1 MRRVQSLTARRLINL
16 AVLIVLLSIS
26 VRLIVPTVYAVPP
39 LVTSALDNVAVD
51 GACTL
56 REAINTANGAVS
68 PDCAAGQNITFAPAV
83 TNIQINAPLPPL
95 NVDGIIIN
103 GGGDVVIRG
112 DRAGASATGTGIQI
126 NSANNRITGLTIV
139 EFPENGI
146 LITGDIATD
155 NVIENN
161 LIGMEAG
168 IAAAAL
174 GNGDNGILIENGASA
189 NIIGPNNAIG
199 NNCATTIADC
209 AGVNIRGLGGAP
221 GLETRQ
227 NRVIG
232 NFIGLNE
239 NGNAA
244 RPNQL
249 DGVAVTQGAR
259 NNRIGGNGDGNTISG
274 NLQNGVFLTDAID
287 TTVSF
292 NTIGP
297 NFPNDDGIVVSNAS
311 VDSNIMNNTVNNNNG
326 VGIEIRELGT
336 TNNTVRNNTIRNNT
350 LDGVNISNQ
359 ATNNIIGP
367 NNIIRNNTLNGVLV
381 DAGGTDNNIV
391 RRNTIQNN
399 GLAGVAVGADPLD
412 IAVNNRLTQ
421 NAIFNNGGLGIDLAL
436 DGVTANDG
444 GDGDIGPNL
453 FQNFP
458 ILQAAVDNAVEIVV
472 IGTLDAQAA
481 QQPFRIEFF
490 QPDVNAVGVPGEA
503 QTYLAAG
510 SVNPSLTTIILG
522 RLPLGSTTRV
532 TATAISTTGNTS
544 EFAANIAVEQLRAAF
559 IAVPTTG
566 VAPLNVQFTDQSTG
580 SIGGRSW
587 NFGDGSPVVNNVLNP
602 NHTYNNPGT
611 YTVTLT
617 VTHSSGLVTATATQ
631 VITVLPPVQP
641 PTDTPTNTLTNSP
654 TPPLTATFTRTPTA
668 TITPSVTLTP
678 SFTRTFTLTPSLT
691 VTPSLTATRTPTF
704 TLTPS
709 LTNTL
714 TFTPSLTVT
723 PTNTIT
729 QSPTPLPT
737 STSTPLPTR
746 TFTPAP
752 SFTPIPS
759 TPAPTFTLTLTP
771 TRTPTPDPA
780 IGITKVPVD
789 DDTIDIII
797 ENGGDEGDF
806 IVEEELRPGVF
817 YVSAQPGTPLCTENQ
832 GVITCSLGTLPSG
845 ASANVQI
852 TVNTQGVDITSGLTT
867 VTSGNRTV
875 SLDEPYIVKLSQ
887 PPFVAPGD
895 TLTYTIRIIN
905 PTNRVFSGILMTD
918 TMPDA
923 VRILSAEASSGSV
936 TVNGQNIRFTQASL
950 AAGGRV
956 TITVAAELLEGETL
970 PQVINRACLTTSTNP
985 TPRCAVAGFVR
996 AAQLP
1001 GTGETPSSA
1010 TWLLLFGGLATLTGL
1025 FGVYRLLRRGQ
1036 LGQ

>member
-1 MRRVQSLTARRLINL
+1 MRRVQSLTARHLIIL
-16 AVLIVLLSIS
+16 AVLIVLFGIT
-26 VRLIVPTVYAVPP
+26 VQFIVPTVYAAPP
-39 LVTSALDNVAVD
+39 LVNSALDNVAVD
-51 GACTL
+51 GNCTL

-68 PDCAAGQNITFAPAV
+68 PDCAAGQNITFSAAV
-83 TNIQINAPLPPL
+83 INIQINAPLPPL
-95 NVDGIIIN
+95 NADGIIIN
-103 GGGDVVIRG
+103 GGGDVVLRG
-112 DRAGASATGTGIQI
+112 DRAGAAAAGTGLQI

-146 LITGDIATD
+146 LITGDVATD

-168 IAAAAL
+168 NAAAAL
-174 GNGDNGILIENGASA
+174 GNGDNGILIEDGASA

-199 NNCATTIADC
+199 NNCATTIVDC
-209 AGVNIRGLGGAP
+209 AGVNIRGLGGGP

-249 DGVAVTQGAR
+249 DGIAVTQGAR

-274 NLQNGVFLTDAID
+274 NAQNGVFLTNAID

-311 VDSNIMNNTVNNNNG
+311 VNNTVMNNTVNNNNG
-326 VGIEIRELGT
+326 VGVEIRELGT
-336 TNNTVRNNTIRNNT
+336 SNNTVRNNTINNNT
-350 LDGVNISNQ
+350 LDGVNVSNQ
-359 ATNNIIGP
+359 ATANIIGP
-367 NNIIRNNTLNGVLV
+367 NNIIRNNTLTGILI

-399 GLAGVAVGADPLD
+399 GLAGIAVGGDPLD
-412 IAVNNRLTQ
+412 IAINNRLTQ
-421 NAIFNNGGLGIDLAL
+421 NSIFANGGLGIDLAL
-436 DGVTANDG
+436 DGITANDG

-490 QPDVNAVGVPGEA
+490 QPDVNAVAVPGEA
-503 QTYLAAG
+503 QSYLAAG

-559 IAVPTTG
+559 TAVPTTG

-602 NHTYNNPGT
+602 NHIYNNPGT

-641 PTDTPTNTLTNSP
+641 PTETPTSTLTHSP
-654 TPPLTATFTRTPTA
+654 TPLPSATFTSTSTA
-668 TITPSVTLTP
+668 TITPSLTLTP
-678 SFTRTFTLTPSLT
+678 SLTRTFTLTPSLT
-691 VTPSLTATRTPTF
+691 ATQTSTP

-709 LTNTL
+709 RTITL
-714 TFTPSLTVT
+714 TFTPSLTRT
-723 PTNTIT
+723 PLPTATLTNTVT
-729 QSPTPLPT
+729 QSPTPLP
-737 STSTPLPTR
+737 SNTSTPVPTR
-746 TFTPAP
+746 TFTSVP

-759 TPAPTFTLTLTP
+759 TPAPTFTLTLSP
-771 TRTPTPDPA
+771 TRTPTTDPA
-780 IGITKVPVD
+780 IGITKVPLD
-789 DDTIDIII
+789 DDTIDINV
-797 ENGGDEGDF
+797 ENGGEEGDF
-806 IVEEELRPGVF
+806 IIEEELRPGVF

-875 SLDEPYIVKLSQ
+875 TLDEPYIVKLSQ

-905 PTNRVFSGILMTD
+905 PTNRPFSGIVMTD
-918 TMPDA
+918 TMPEA
-923 VRILSAEASSGSV
+923 IRILSAEASSGSV
-936 TVNGQNIRFTQASL
+936 TVSGQNIRFTQATL
-950 AAGGRV
+950 AAAGRV
-956 TITVAAELLEGETL
+956 TITVEAELLEGETL
-970 PQVINRACLTTSTNP
+970 PQVINRACLTTSVNS

-1001 GTGETPSSA
+1001 GTGETPSAA
-1010 TWLLLFGGLATLTGL
+1010 TWLLLFGSFATMTGL
-1025 FGVYRLLRRGQ
+1025 FGIYRLLRRGRTAQ
-1036 LGQ
+1036 